1 MHRKSAP
8 MQRPASIDP
17 VAQLRAERI
26 SARENEDPCAS
37 LCTVASVDRDGL
49 PQARTLVLRDVE
61 EQLAIFGN
69 RTSPKWRQMHE
80 GTVVAVVVWLP
91 SLSLQYRLR
100 CTTRPVADHVVHASW
115 QLRPATPK
123 KLDWLYT
130 HHQPQSTPVTDRA
143 ALLSLLGSLD
153 LPEPLIAPDTAAGL
167 FLTPQV
173 VDRLDLNQP
182 DGVHDRRHFERT
194 DRGWLESVLVP

>member
-1 MHRKSAP
+1 
-8 MQRPASIDP
+8 MQKPASINP
-17 VAQLRAERI
+17 VEKLRAERAR
-26 SARENEDPCAS
+26 ARENEDPCAS
-37 LCTVASVDRDGL
+37 LCTVASVDEEGF
-49 PQARTLVLRDVE
+49 PQARTLVLRDVQ

-69 RTSPKWRQMHE
+69 ETSPKWQQMPE

-100 CTTRPVADHVVHASW
+100 CTTRPVATHVVHQSW

-130 HHQPQSTPVTDRA
+130 HHQPQSTPVADRA
-143 ALLSLLGSLD
+143 TLLGILASLD

-167 FLTPQV
+167 FLTPHV
-173 VDRLDLNQP
+173 IDRLDLDQP